1 MPSLEAFAGQS
12 SNKVVFTAEDTA
24 GLIGVSDTAF
34 ARTTKAVTLS
44 PTKISPGG
52 ALTVTVAGFTA
63 DSGEV
68 SAYNAEFTVT
78 MGTTNG
84 GSDITLT
91 GTSVFP
97 IGADGSGTG
106 TVTVPPKATL
116 LLLIVIALLV
126 FIIYTT
132 TRSDPSEIE
141 KRDSIRDLDKAILR
155 QETTLNDLSKD
166 IQSFQDPLDKL
177 KRYLS
182 GGTLAGKFGEWSL
195 EAIMQDIFHSNQFEK
210 NAEVIKGSGKRVEFV
225 LKMPEGL
232 LLPIDAKFPSGLYD
246 NYLYAINQGDE
257 KLVKKSIDD
266 IRRHVLKDAID
277 IKEKYIQVGITI
289 DLGVMYIPSEALM
302 QLIDSIDNLR
312 EEIFRD
318 SRVLIMGP
326 NSLAAYLI
334 SVHMGFRTL
343 ALNSRASE
351 TMEEF
356 GKLKKEFEKFGSST
370 DDLLKKADAMLKAVN
385 EHATRERQMHKAI
398 KNMDQLDS

>member
-1 MPSLEAFAGQS
+1 MNLW
-12 SNKVVFTAEDTA
+12 
-24 GLIGVSDTAF
+24 LIS
-34 ARTTKAVTLS
+34 
-44 PTKISPGG
+44 I
-52 ALTVTVAGFTA
+52 
-63 DSGEV
+63 
-68 SAYNAEFTVT
+68 
-78 MGTTNG
+78 
-84 GSDITLT
+84 
-91 GTSVFP
+91 
-97 IGADGSGTG
+97 
-106 TVTVPPKATL
+106 L
-116 LLLIVIALLV
+116 LLVVIALLIL
-126 FIIYTT
+126 IIFLNTK
-132 TRSDPSEIE
+132 SDPSDIE

-155 QETTLNDLSKD
+155 QEATLTGLSKD

-195 EAIMQDIFHSNQFEK
+195 EAIMQDIFHPNQFEK
-210 NAEVIKGSGKRVEFV
+210 NAEVIQGSGKRVEFV
-225 LKMPEGL
+225 LRMPEGL

-246 NYLYAINQGDE
+246 NYLHAIAQGDE

-266 IRRHVLKDAID
+266 IRRHVLKDALD
-277 IKEKYIQVGITI
+277 IKEKYIQVGVTI

-318 SRVLIMGP
+318 YRVLIMGP

-351 TMEEF
+351 IMEEF

-370 DDLLKKADAMLKAVN
+370 DDLLKKADAMIKAVN

-398 KNMDQLDS
+398 KSMDQLDS